1 MGEEK
6 SKSRGWCGW
15 FIALIVLAAVILAVV
30 YMVKS
35 KMKKSDDGDGAGP
48 VPGPPGAIDK
58 KYADALKLSLQFFDI
73 QKCNKTHLFLIC
85 RSEVSK
91 LVLFDYFLVIE
102 FPFWETNNG
111 ACLIQLVDW

>member
-15 FIALIVLAAVILAVV
+15 FIALIVLAAVVLAVV

-35 KMKKSDDGDGAGP
+35 KMKKNDDGNGP

-73 QKCNKTHLFLIC
+73 QKCNTHISLLI
-85 RSEVSK
+85 
-91 LVLFDYFLVIE
+91 
-102 FPFWETNNG
+102 
-111 ACLIQLVDW
+111 

>member
-35 KMKKSDDGDGAGP
+35 KMKKSDDGDGDGP

-73 QKCNKTHLFLIC
+73 QKCNTLLFLIY
-85 RSEVSK
+85 RSKVSK
-91 LVLFDYFLVIE
+91 LVLFDYL
-102 FPFWETNNG
+102 G
-111 ACLIQLVDW
+111 K